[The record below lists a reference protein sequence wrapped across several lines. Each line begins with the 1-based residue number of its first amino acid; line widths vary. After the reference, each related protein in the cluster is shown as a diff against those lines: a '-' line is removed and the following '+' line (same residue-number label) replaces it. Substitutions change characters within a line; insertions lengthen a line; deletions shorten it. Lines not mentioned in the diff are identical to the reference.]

1 MSNPLNLLQFHS
13 RKQTPLIM
21 QGELAEC
28 GLACLAMVASYHGQ
42 QMDMN
47 AIRKQIQINSK
58 GMNLQQMIELADK
71 LNLASRALKCP
82 LESLD
87 KISTPSILHWDLNH
101 FVVLSDYRNGI
112 ATIHDPAL
120 GKRTLNLAQLSEHYT
135 GVALELAP
143 TTDFQRQDLRQPMRL
158 QQLWSKIEGF
168 KSSLVMMLLLSL
180 ILQLFNLVAPYYMQ
194 WVVDEVLISYDQ
206 PLLLTLAIG
215 FALVTLIS
223 VMTSTLRSYLVLR
236 VAAMLNMQMGVN
248 LLRHLLRLPMDF
260 FENRHIGDIVS
271 RFGSIKQIKERL
283 TTGLVETCVDAIMG
297 ITVLAMMLVYSPTL
311 ASIVV
316 ATMLVYCIIRFA
328 LYFPLHRAT
337 ELAIRAGASEQSQFL
352 ETLRGMQTI
361 KLFTRES
368 MRQSAWQ
375 NRYAEV
381 INADIQLGKLSI
393 GFESLKKLLFG
404 FENVLVVYFAA
415 QLVMDNALS
424 IGMVLAFVAYKVQFT
439 DRITHFIEQMIL
451 FRMLKLHLE
460 RISDIALTEQEPH
473 RNGTLPQKEIE
484 GHLELRDIHF
494 RYGDNEKEI
503 LSGVNLSIRAGES
516 IAIVGKSG
524 SGKST
529 LIKLMLG
536 LLQPTKGQILL
547 DGIDINRMG
556 LVHYRQQ
563 IAAVMQNAQL
573 LSGSIADNI
582 SFFDPQ
588 PDAKRMEECSMLA
601 AIRAD
606 ITAMPMGY
614 NSLVGDMGNQFS
626 GGQIQRL
633 LLARA
638 LYQQPKILFMDEAT
652 SNLDIQSEALVNQY
666 VKQLPMTRITVA
678 HRPETIRQA
687 ERIVV
692 LEQGVVREAE
702 HKHPQPA

>member
-112 ATIHDPAL
+112 ATIHDPAQ
-120 GKRTLNLAQLSEHYT
+120 GERTLTLAQLSEHYT

-316 ATMLVYCIIRFA
+316 ATMLAYCIIRFA

-415 QLVMDNALS
+415 QLVMGNALS

-473 RNGTLPQKEIE
+473 RNGTLPQKEIQ

-601 AIRAD
+601 AIQAD